1 MSTATFHD
9 IAKERFRLNPAKCY
23 QRHIR
28 DVHAEIEPREQ
39 IDSLQDAEVISTSKT
54 EASKIILR
62 YEWLRTLGRGA
73 SSFYGLSLDGELI
86 GAVCF
91 GVGASPEARNICGA
105 KYIQLAACLMR
116 GACVPW
122 APKNAASF
130 LIRHACRQ
138 AYKDHGWQIFFA
150 YSDPA
155 AGEIG
160 TVYQAA
166 NWFYIGQGLGRRK
179 GDVHLDW
186 IAPNGTIVSSHHK
199 KLRTKK
205 DMFALGYRPMP
216 AIPKRK
222 YVWFEGS
229 PTERQRMRSQC
240 RFPRL
245 TYPKKSDHC
254 GSEIK
259 TAI

>member
-1 MSTATFHD
+1 MSTATFHQ
-9 IAKERFRLNPAKCY
+9 IARERFRLNPVKCY

-28 DVHAEIEPREQ
+28 EVHAEIEQRNQ
-39 IDSLQDAEVISTSKT
+39 IDSLQDAKVIPISKV

-62 YEWLRTLGRGA
+62 YEWLGTLGRGA
-73 SSFYGLSLDGELI
+73 SAFYGLRLDGELL
-86 GAVCF
+86 GAICF
-91 GVGASPEARNICGA
+91 GVGASQEARNICGR
-105 KYIQLAACLMR
+105 KYIPKTICLMR

-138 AYKDHGWQIFFA
+138 AYKEHGFHIFFA

-166 NWFYIGQGLGRRK
+166 NWHYVGQGLGRRK

-186 IAPNGTIVSSHHK
+186 IGPDGTIVSSHHK
-199 KLRTKK
+199 KLRTKR

-229 PTERQRMRSQC
+229 PTERQRMRSLC
-240 RFPRL
+240 RYPL
-245 TYPKKSDHC
+245 LPYPKKSQDLDL
-254 GSEIK
+254 
-259 TAI
+259 AL